1 MFPGLDYILA
11 GYVQLASA
19 QNIVC
24 KPIRAPEITVTA
36 SSTKMETDHSRSRAE
51 LSTPIPGV
59 RRGQSPYGE
68 GVETITEGLML
79 GSVKMPGNYSFI
91 TQKSSNGQGCI
102 HIDKVNVRIEIN
114 PKIYIAREYVP
125 GSCEYNAVMEHEK
138 KHVAVERF
146 IVDKYIRIIGD
157 VLKKNIDARGYVFG
171 PFPAQHMEI
180 AQADLGK
187 FLTAAVEPYSKR
199 MQAERERLQSEVDTL
214 QEYERVARVQ
224 RECSGKAKKN

>member
-11 GYVQLASA
+11 GYVELVAA
-19 QNIVC
+19 QKGIVC

-36 SSTKMETDHSRSRAE
+36 SSTKMEADHSRTIAE

-59 RRGQSPYGE
+59 KRGASPYGS
-68 GVETITEGLML
+68 GVATMTEGLML

-91 TQKSSNGQGCI
+91 TQKSSDGQGCI

-114 PKIYIAREYVP
+114 PKIYIAKEYVP
-125 GSCEYNAVMEHEK
+125 GTCYYNAIMDHEK

-180 AQADLGK
+180 ARNDLGK
-187 FLTAAVEPYSKR
+187 FLTAAVEPYAKR
-199 MQAERERLQSEVDTL
+199 MEAERTKLQSEVDTL
-214 QEYERVARVQ
+214 AEYERVHRM
-224 RECSGKAKKN
+224 CDGKKK